1 MATNP
6 RVPQGTLNRIRGS
19 IVLPDLPELNVTAP
33 FLGRGGIS
41 FGLQGESTVMIPTM
55 TGAVTSPEP
64 YMMAAVTINL
74 LKTQALAA
82 AWRTRMEL
90 DARIGDLTIWPDA
103 TTFPRYTV
111 SNCAIVSV
119 REMSFAGDDAGY
131 VLVVHGYYD
140 VNSSMWNLV

>member
-6 RVPQGTLNRIRGS
+6 RTPQGTLNRIRGS
-19 IVLPDLPELNVTAP
+19 VVLPDHPELNVTAP

-41 FGLQGESTVMIPTM
+41 FGLQGESTVMIGTM

-64 YMMAAVTINL
+64 YMMAQVTINL
-74 LKTQALAA
+74 LKTQALAG
-82 AWRTRMEL
+82 AWRARMEV
-90 DARIGDLTIWPDA
+90 DARIGDLTVIPDA
-103 TTFPRYTV
+103 TTFPSYLL

-119 REMSFAGDDAGY
+119 REQSFAGDDAGY
-131 VLVVHGYYD
+131 VVVVNGYYD

>member
-6 RVPQGTLNRIRGS
+6 RVAQGTLNRIRGS

-41 FGLQGESTVMIPTM
+41 FALQGESTVMIPTM

-90 DARIGDLTIWPDA
+90 DARIGDISIWPDA
-103 TTFPRYTV
+103 SDFPQYTI